1 MKIAIIGGLGFIGT
15 NLYFLLNKNYKVTIF
30 DNYKVKTN
38 IKFLTT
44 AKIIKGD
51 IKNLNFLKKNLKSF
65 DVVINLAAQT
75 GVLESNNHPVE
86 SINDN
91 IIGFYNILEIS
102 KINKIKTIINAST
115 AGAIYGNTKK
125 ACNERSPT
133 NPISYYG
140 LTKKF
145 NEDQSLIYKNQKLKI
160 INLRFSNVYGEFSTH
175 KKSLIHNTIKNIIN
189 NKNTNINGNGTQIR
203 DFIYVGDLVKI
214 IEKSFKLKSGIY
226 NVGSGKSQTIN
237 SFINILRN
245 NESKPKILYKKKK
258 KGEVEV
264 VKIDNKKILKSFK
277 IKTNF
282 FLDFDKGIKKTLN
295 WYKNYF

>member
-15 NLYFLLNKNYKVTIF
+15 NLYFLLNKNYKITIF
-30 DNYKVKTN
+30 DNYKIKTN

-51 IKNLNFLKKNLKSF
+51 IKNLNFLRKNLKNF
-65 DVVINLAAQT
+65 DIVINLAAQT
-75 GVLESNNHPVE
+75 GVLESNNRPVE

-125 ACNERSPT
+125 VCNERSPT
-133 NPISYYG
+133 YPISYYG

-160 INLRFSNVYGEFSTH
+160 INLRFSNVYGEFSIH

-189 NKNTNINGNGTQIR
+189 KKNTNINGDGTQIR

-214 IEKSFKLKSGIY
+214 IKKSFKLKSGIY
-226 NVGSGKSQTIN
+226 NVASGKSHSVN

-245 NESKPKILYKKKK
+245 NEFEAKILYKKKK

-264 VKIDNKKILKSFK
+264 VKIDNKKIQKSLK
-277 IKTNF
+277 IKTKF
-282 FLDFDKGIKKTLN
+282 FLDFEKGVKKTFN
-295 WYKNYF
+295 WYKNYY

>member
-65 DVVINLAAQT
+65 DIVINLAAQT

-86 SINDN
+86 SINNN

-125 ACNERSPT
+125 VCNERSPT

-226 NVGSGKSQTIN
+226 NVASGKSQTIN

-245 NESKPKILYKKKK
+245 NEPKPKILYKKKK

-264 VKIDNKKILKSFK
+264 VKIDNKKILKSLK
-277 IKTNF
+277 IKTKF
-282 FLDFDKGIKKTLN
+282 FLDFDKGVKKTLN